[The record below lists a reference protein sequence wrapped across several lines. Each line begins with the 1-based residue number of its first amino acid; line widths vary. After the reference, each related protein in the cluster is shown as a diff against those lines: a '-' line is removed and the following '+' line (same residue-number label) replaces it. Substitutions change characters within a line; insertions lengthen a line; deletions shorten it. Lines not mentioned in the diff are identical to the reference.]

1 MNKTIQ
7 DSPLLFMEKELRL
20 ISQDALLIF
29 DTKGIIVDVNNT
41 TVRIFG
47 KNRDELIGTPF
58 IDHFSDPVDANN
70 AVEQVFD
77 TGEVRDYELVIEM
90 GDVPNTIVAFK
101 MSLYKDQ
108 TGKVIG
114 AFAAGYD
121 ISRHK
126 CEMLEMHYLQH
137 YNRGLI
143 ETSLDPLVTFDREG
157 IILDVNEATILATG
171 RGKEELIGTPFA
183 DYFTDPDNAYKG
195 AMLTFETGEVR
206 DYELVMKAKDGTET
220 IVSYNA
226 SVYKDQIGKVV
237 GAFAAAR
244 DITER
249 KEAEQEI
256 QNLQRYNRGLI
267 ETSLDPLVTFD
278 QEGIILDV
286 NVATMRA
293 TGRGKEEL
301 IGTPFADYFT
311 DPDNA
316 YKGAMLTFEIG
327 EVRDYELVM
336 KARDGT
342 ETIVAYNAS
351 VYKDQTGK
359 VVGAFAAARDITE
372 REEAEHEIQNLQ
384 RYTRGLIETS
394 LDPLVTFDQEG
405 IILDVNEA
413 TMRATGRGKEELIGT
428 PFADYFTD
436 PDNAYKGAMLTFET
450 GEVRDYELV
459 MKARDGTE
467 TIVSYNASVYKD
479 QTGKVVGAFAA
490 ARDITEREEAE
501 QEIQNLQRY
510 TRGLIEVS
518 LDPLVT
524 FDQEGIILDV
534 NEATILATGRGKEEL
549 IGTPFADY
557 FTDPDNAYKGA
568 MLTFET
574 GKVRDYELVM
584 KAKDGTETIVSYN
597 ASVYTDQTGEV
608 VGVFAAARDITER
621 RGAEQEIQNLQRY
634 NRELIEVSLDP
645 LVTFDQEGVIM
656 DVNGATI
663 RATGRTREEL
673 IGTPFADYFT
683 DPDNAYKGAML
694 TFETGKVRD
703 YELVMIAKDGT
714 ETIVSY
720 NASVYKDQT
729 GEVVGVFAAARD
741 ITERKQAEIALSES
755 KAEVDLIF
763 QIAANGM
770 CVIDADF
777 NVVKVNK
784 SFTQMVDMDEDEII
798 GKKCYDVFSGELCH
812 SEDCPLQK
820 LRKGERFAEH
830 ESFKKRSDGKEIPVI
845 VNAARLEKKGK
856 FVGIVEDFKDITE
869 HKQAEE
875 EILDL
880 QRYTRGLIEVS
891 LDPLVTFDQ
900 EGIILDVNE
909 ATMRATGRGKEEL
922 IGTPFADYFT
932 DPDNAYKGAMLTF
945 EIGEVR
951 DYELVMKARDG
962 TETVVSYNASVYKDQ
977 TGKVVG
983 AFAAARDITERK
995 GAEQEIQNLQRY
1007 NRGLIETSLDPLV
1020 TFDQEG
1026 TILDVNE
1033 ATIRATG
1040 RGRDELIGTPFAD
1053 YFTDPDKAYKGA
1065 MLTFEA
1071 GEVRDYELVM
1081 KARDGTETTVAYN
1094 ASVYKDQAGM
1104 VVGAFAAARDITE
1117 RKKAEI
1123 ALSESKAEIDLI
1135 FQIAA
1140 DGMCV
1145 IDADS
1150 NIVKVNQSF
1159 IRMVGIDEDEIVG
1172 KKCYDIFSGGLCH
1185 SEDCPLEMMQKGELF
1200 AEHECVKTRPD
1211 GKEIPVIVNAA
1222 RLEKNGKFIGIV
1234 EDFKDI
1240 TERKQAEE
1248 EIHELQRYNRG
1259 LIEVN
1264 LDPLVTF
1271 DQEGIIMDVNTA
1283 TIGATGRSRDEL
1295 IGTPFAD
1302 YFTDPE
1308 KAHKGA
1314 MKVFEIGEIRDYEL
1328 VMKPKDEAQTTVAVN
1343 ASVYMDQTGEV
1354 VGAFAASRDI
1364 TLQKKAEHEL
1374 QETVNRLE
1382 VYTTR
1387 INSLMVTML
1396 DQITVEKTKGVILDI
1411 SGLPPDEEVA
1421 EPLINI
1427 AKFARQLGATCIITG
1442 IKHEAVQ
1449 RLTDAG
1455 ANLAPITTEQ
1465 SLLDGLRYTIAMIDE
1480 EE

>member
-1 MNKTIQ
+1 
-7 DSPLLFMEKELRL
+7 
-20 ISQDALLIF
+20 
-29 DTKGIIVDVNNT
+29 
-41 TVRIFG
+41 
-47 KNRDELIGTPF
+47 
-58 IDHFSDPVDANN
+58 
-70 AVEQVFD
+70 
-77 TGEVRDYELVIEM
+77 
-90 GDVPNTIVAFK
+90 
-101 MSLYKDQ
+101 
-108 TGKVIG
+108 
-114 AFAAGYD
+114 
-121 ISRHK
+121 
-126 CEMLEMHYLQH
+126 
-137 YNRGLI
+137 
-143 ETSLDPLVTFDREG
+143 
-157 IILDVNEATILATG
+157 
-171 RGKEELIGTPFA
+171 
-183 DYFTDPDNAYKG
+183 
-195 AMLTFETGEVR
+195 
-206 DYELVMKAKDGTET
+206 
-220 IVSYNA
+220 
-226 SVYKDQIGKVV
+226 
-237 GAFAAAR
+237 
-244 DITER
+244 
-249 KEAEQEI
+249 
-256 QNLQRYNRGLI
+256 
-267 ETSLDPLVTFD
+267 
-278 QEGIILDV
+278 
-286 NVATMRA
+286 
-293 TGRGKEEL
+293 
-301 IGTPFADYFT
+301 
-311 DPDNA
+311 
-316 YKGAMLTFEIG
+316 
-327 EVRDYELVM
+327 
-336 KARDGT
+336 
-342 ETIVAYNAS
+342 
-351 VYKDQTGK
+351 
-359 VVGAFAAARDITE
+359 
-372 REEAEHEIQNLQ
+372 
-384 RYTRGLIETS
+384 
-394 LDPLVTFDQEG
+394 
-405 IILDVNEA
+405 
-413 TMRATGRGKEELIGT
+413 
-428 PFADYFTD
+428 
-436 PDNAYKGAMLTFET
+436 
-450 GEVRDYELV
+450 
-459 MKARDGTE
+459 
-467 TIVSYNASVYKD
+467 
-479 QTGKVVGAFAA
+479 
-490 ARDITEREEAE
+490 
-501 QEIQNLQRY
+501 
-510 TRGLIEVS
+510 
-518 LDPLVT
+518 
-524 FDQEGIILDV
+524 
-534 NEATILATGRGKEEL
+534 
-549 IGTPFADY
+549 
-557 FTDPDNAYKGA
+557 
-568 MLTFET
+568 
-574 GKVRDYELVM
+574 
-584 KAKDGTETIVSYN
+584 
-597 ASVYTDQTGEV
+597 
-608 VGVFAAARDITER
+608 
-621 RGAEQEIQNLQRY
+621 
-634 NRELIEVSLDP
+634 
-645 LVTFDQEGVIM
+645 
-656 DVNGATI
+656 
-663 RATGRTREEL
+663 
-673 IGTPFADYFT
+673 
-683 DPDNAYKGAML
+683 
-694 TFETGKVRD
+694 
-703 YELVMIAKDGT
+703 
-714 ETIVSY
+714 
-720 NASVYKDQT
+720 
-729 GEVVGVFAAARD
+729 
-741 ITERKQAEIALSES
+741 
-755 KAEVDLIF
+755 
-763 QIAANGM
+763 
-770 CVIDADF
+770 
-777 NVVKVNK
+777 
-784 SFTQMVDMDEDEII
+784 
-798 GKKCYDVFSGELCH
+798 
-812 SEDCPLQK
+812 
-820 LRKGERFAEH
+820 
-830 ESFKKRSDGKEIPVI
+830 
-845 VNAARLEKKGK
+845 
-856 FVGIVEDFKDITE
+856 
-869 HKQAEE
+869 
-875 EILDL
+875 
-880 QRYTRGLIEVS
+880 
-891 LDPLVTFDQ
+891 
-900 EGIILDVNE
+900 GIILDVNE

-1094 ASVYKDQAGM
+1094 ASVYKDQTGK

-1145 IDADS
+1145 IDANY
-1150 NIVKVNQSF
+1150 NIVKVNKSF
-1159 IRMVGIDEDEIVG
+1159 IQMVGMDEDEIIG

-1185 SEDCPLEMMQKGELF
+1185 SEDCPLAKMKKGELF
-1200 AEHECVKTRPD
+1200 AEHECVKKRPD

-1328 VMKPKDEAQTTVAVN
+1328 VMKPKDGAQTTVAVN

-1411 SGLPPDEEVA
+1411 SGLPPDVEVA

-1455 ANLAPITTEQ
+1455 ANLAPITTEK

>member
-7 DSPLLFMEKELRL
+7 DSPLLFLEKELRL
-20 ISQDALLIF
+20 ISLDALLIF

-41 TVRIFG
+41 TVRISG

-58 IDHFSDPVDANN
+58 IDLFSDPVKANN

-77 TGEVRDYELVIEM
+77 TGEIRDYELVIET
-90 GDVPNTIVAFK
+90 GDVPNTIVAFNI
-101 MSLYKDQ
+101 SLYKDQ
-108 TGKVIG
+108 TGKVTG

-121 ISRHK
+121 ITRHK
-126 CEMLEMHYLQH
+126 REVLELHSLQH

-143 ETSLDPLVTFDREG
+143 ETSLDPLVTFD
-157 IILDVNEATILATG
+157 
-171 RGKEELIGTPFA
+171 P
-183 DYFTDPDNAYKG
+183 
-195 AMLTFETGEVR
+195 
-206 DYELVMKAKDGTET
+206 
-220 IVSYNA
+220 
-226 SVYKDQIGKVV
+226 
-237 GAFAAAR
+237 
-244 DITER
+244 
-249 KEAEQEI
+249 
-256 QNLQRYNRGLI
+256 
-267 ETSLDPLVTFD
+267 
-278 QEGIILDV
+278 
-286 NVATMRA
+286 
-293 TGRGKEEL
+293 
-301 IGTPFADYFT
+301 
-311 DPDNA
+311 
-316 YKGAMLTFEIG
+316 
-327 EVRDYELVM
+327 
-336 KARDGT
+336 
-342 ETIVAYNAS
+342 
-351 VYKDQTGK
+351 
-359 VVGAFAAARDITE
+359 
-372 REEAEHEIQNLQ
+372 
-384 RYTRGLIETS
+384 
-394 LDPLVTFDQEG
+394 EG

-413 TMRATGRGKEELIGT
+413 TMRATGRGKGELIGT
-428 PFADYFTD
+428 PFANYFTD
-436 PDNAYKGAMLTFET
+436 PKKAHKDAM
-450 GEVRDYELV
+450 
-459 MKARDGTE
+459 
-467 TIVSYNASVYKD
+467 
-479 QTGKVVGAFAA
+479 KV
-490 ARDITEREEAE
+490 
-501 QEIQNLQRY
+501 
-510 TRGLIEVS
+510 
-518 LDPLVT
+518 
-524 FDQEGIILDV
+524 
-534 NEATILATGRGKEEL
+534 
-549 IGTPFADY
+549 
-557 FTDPDNAYKGA
+557 
-568 MLTFET
+568 FET

-584 KAKDGTETIVSYN
+584 KAKDGTKTIVAYN
-597 ASVYTDQTGEV
+597 ASVYKDQTGEV

-621 RGAEQEIQNLQRY
+621 KRAEHEIQNLQHY

-683 DPDNAYKGAML
+683 DPDKAYKGAML
-694 TFETGKVRD
+694 TFETGEVRD
-703 YELVMIAKDGT
+703 YELVMKARDGT

-741 ITERKQAEIALSES
+741 ITERKRAEHEIQNLQHYNRELIEVSLDPLVTFDQEGVIMDVNGATIRATGRTREELIGTPFADYFIDPDKAYRGAMLTFETGEVRDYELVMKAKNGTETIVSYNASVYKDQTGKVVGAFAAARDITERKKAVIALSES
-755 KAEVDLIF
+755 KAELDLIF
-763 QIAANGM
+763 KIAADGM
-770 CVIDADF
+770 CVIDADH
-777 NVVKVNK
+777 NIVKVNK
-784 SFTQMVDMDEDEII
+784 TFIRMVDMDEDEII
-798 GKKCYDVFSGELCH
+798 GKKCYDIFSGELCH
-812 SEDCPLQK
+812 SEDCPLEQLK
-820 LRKGERFAEH
+820 KGERFAEH
-830 ESFKKRSDGKEIPVI
+830 ESVKKRPDGKEIPVI
-845 VNAARLEKKGK
+845 VNAARLEQNGK

-869 HKQAEE
+869 RKQAEE
-875 EILDL
+875 EIREL
-880 QRYTRGLIEVS
+880 QRYNRGLIETS

-900 EGIILDVNE
+900 EGTILDVNE
-909 ATMRATGRGKEEL
+909 ATIRATGRGREEL

-932 DPDNAYKGAMLTF
+932 DPDKAYKGAMLTF
-945 EIGEVR
+945 EAGEVR

-962 TETVVSYNASVYKDQ
+962 TETMVAYNASVYKDQ
-977 TGKVVG
+977 NGKVVG

-1040 RGRDELIGTPFAD
+1040 RGKEELIGTPFAD

-1065 MLTFEA
+1065 MLTFVT

-1081 KARDGTETTVAYN
+1081 KAKDGTETIVSYN
-1094 ASVYKDQAGM
+1094 ASVYKDQTGK

-1117 RKKAEI
+1117 RKQAEI
-1123 ALSESKAEIDLI
+1123 ALSESKAEVDLIFKIAANGMCVIDADYNIVKVNKTFIRMVDMDEDEIIGKKCYDIFRGKLCHSEDCPLVKLKKGEQFAEHESVKKRLDGKEIPVRVNAAGLEKNGEFIGIVEDFKDITERKQAEIALSESKEEIDLI

-1140 DGMCV
+1140 NGMCV
-1145 IDADS
+1145 IDADY
-1150 NIVKVNQSF
+1150 NIAKVNKTF
-1159 IRMVGIDEDEIVG
+1159 IRMVDMDEGEIIG
-1172 KKCYDIFSGGLCH
+1172 KKCYDIFSGELCH
-1185 SEDCPLEMMQKGELF
+1185 SKDCPLKKIQKGEQF
-1200 AEHECVKTRPD
+1200 AEHESIKKRSD
-1211 GKEIPVIVNAA
+1211 GKEIPVILNAA
-1222 RLEKNGKFIGIV
+1222 KLEKKGKFVGIV

-1248 EIHELQRYNRG
+1248 EIHDLQRYNRG
-1259 LIEVN
+1259 LIEVS

-1271 DQEGIIMDVNTA
+1271 DHEGIIMDVNTA
-1283 TIGATGRSRDEL
+1283 TIRSTGRSRDDL

-1302 YFTDPE
+1302 YFTDPK
-1308 KAHKGA
+1308 KAYEGA
-1314 MKVFEIGEIRDYEL
+1314 MKVFETGEIRDYEL
-1328 VMKPKDEAQTTVAVN
+1328 VMKPKDGKQTTVAVN
-1343 ASVYMDQTGEV
+1343 ASVYMGQTGEV